1 MEIRLALKLLICTLL
16 MWCGSVAAADQSRDP
31 VHWLEKMSS
40 ALRDQNYQ
48 GIFSYM
54 RGSTFDTVR
63 IVHHSLEGRET
74 ERLFNLNGAVR
85 ELFRREDEVHC
96 FHPKID
102 GVSIEELS
110 DHMVHIGPFST
121 VFSERVL
128 NAQSLYHLSMHG
140 EDRIAGR
147 VAIKINISPRRDDR
161 YGYHLWLDKE
171 TGLLLQSH
179 LIERGRIKEIFQFT
193 HLEIG
198 HVNLVDLASAID
210 GETVS
215 HQLMLE
221 TKELEGKPVWRV
233 SWLPDGFRPVRVV
246 GNRLHFTDGLA
257 AFSVFVDKPG
267 SSPLPELATTV
278 GGTVL
283 ITRRLKNAGAQITV
297 VGEVP
302 VQTAKRVAESVE
314 PVIYWGSPSRLLKN

>member
-1 MEIRLALKLLICTLL
+1 MEIRRALELFICTSLV
-16 MWCGSVAAADQSRDP
+16 WCCAMAAADESRDP
-31 VHWLEKMSS
+31 VHWLEKMGS
-40 ALRDQNYQ
+40 ALRDQNYR

-63 IVHHSLEGRET
+63 IIHHSAQGRET

-85 ELFRREDEVHC
+85 ELFRQGDEVHC
-96 FHPKID
+96 FHPKTD
-102 GVSIEELS
+102 GVSVEELS
-110 DHMVHIGPFST
+110 DHMVHVGPFST
-121 VFSERVL
+121 IFSERVL
-128 NAQSLYHLSMHG
+128 NAQSLYRLSMHG

-147 VAIKINISPRRDDR
+147 VALKLSISPRRDDR
-161 YGYHLWLDKE
+161 YGYRLWLDKE

-193 HLEIG
+193 SLEIG
-198 HVNLVDLASAID
+198 PVNLVDLASAID

-215 HQLMLE
+215 HQLMLD
-221 TKELEGKPVWRV
+221 TKELKGKPVWRV

-257 AFSVFVDKPG
+257 TFSVFVEKPG
-267 SSPLPELATTV
+267 ASPLPELATTV

-283 ITRRLKNAGAQITV
+283 ITRRLKNAGPQITV

-314 PVIYWGSPSRLLKN
+314 PVIY